1 MVAPVYQPGMNGVP
15 VQFVAASDMQ
25 PQACLFA
32 IDLERVE
39 GKGRIESSSQ
49 VYIPFINHSGGRT
62 WHHAHLQSFAIGVI
76 EQSPFTIV
84 LEQPQ
89 IPIAQTG
96 ELKLAVKVRRQ
107 NGFRGPVEIQPDW
120 YPNGVAG
127 GGSITVAEG
136 QTEATYSLS
145 ASAAATPGT
154 WKMTMNG
161 TTTNGDNYSGVG
173 RVRVSSNFIDLAV
186 GAPYVKLTMKQSA
199 VRRQQTAEIHCR
211 VTRLQPFTKPAK
223 AVLIGLPK
231 GVELVGDYQLNP
243 DDETI
248 VFKIKADRVALLG
261 RYTEI
266 RCELTFRVEGQSIR
280 QRTGNGT
287 LRVDPALSNC
297 E

>member
-1 MVAPVYQPGMNGVP
+1 M
-15 VQFVAASDMQ
+15 
-25 PQACLFA
+25 
-32 IDLERVE
+32 
-39 GKGRIESSSQ
+39 
-49 VYIPFINHSGGRT
+49 
-62 WHHAHLQSFAIGVI
+62 
-76 EQSPFTIV
+76 
-84 LEQPQ
+84 
-89 IPIAQTG
+89 
-96 ELKLAVKVRRQ
+96 
-107 NGFRGPVEIQPDW
+107 
-120 YPNGVAG
+120 
-127 GGSITVAEG
+127 
-136 QTEATYSLS
+136 
-145 ASAAATPGT
+145 
-154 WKMTMNG
+154 
-161 TTTNGDNYSGVG
+161 
-173 RVRVSSNFIDLAV
+173 RVSSNFIDLAV